1 MAYHFVEILTG
12 SERRRKYTL
21 AGKVQIVEEAF
32 HLGVILKDMARR
44 LGVRESLLYS
54 WRRLMRAVSPAG
66 GLPTFVPVMV
76 TPEPDVVEPSA
87 LPSATSPPA
96 SPTAVVESVLEVMLP
111 DGARMRLE
119 GAVDPTLAMAVLRA
133 MAASGQSS

>member
-21 AGKVQIVEEAF
+21 AEKVQIVEEAF
-32 HLGVILKDMARR
+32 HPGVILKDMARR